1 MGVTRLVILWLIVEL
16 IGVNIMRLWVTIHRL
31 RVSIHMRTRRGIT
44 RFIHDNILTGVAG
57 VRERLAMYDCWCMLL
72 NRVRVRLHTLVI
84 RIMVISMRAG
94 VVVVETHFGR

>member
-1 MGVTRLVILWLIVEL
+1 MGVTRQVILWLIVEL

-44 RFIHDNILTGVAG
+44 RFIHDNILRSVAG
-57 VRERLAMYDCWCMLL
+57 ARERLATYDCWGLL
-72 NRVRVRLHTLVI
+72 LRVRLHTLVI
-84 RIMVISMRAG
+84 RIIVISMRAG

>member
-1 MGVTRLVILWLIVEL
+1 MGVTRQVILWLIVEL

-57 VRERLAMYDCWCMLL
+57 ARERLAAYDCWGLL
-72 NRVRVRLHTLVI
+72 LRVRLHTLVI
-84 RIMVISMRAG
+84 RIIVISMRAG